1 MSSLTAHIK
10 SAVTAIHVFLKKS
23 PLLCTQGG
31 VISEDMIQMIFS
43 SSPEQQLIGTQRF
56 RKLLSKGKQDSNF
69 AHYSHS
75 CLCICFSMSYKGR
88 IMTGWGP
95 VQGQKHCFELHNL
108 PLCLTVNYCL
118 KFITTQYQCG
128 VNVTWGVMLLSVPV
142 LIVST
147 SPHPPSH
154 AEPNPPIDE
163 VIATQG
169 VVERFVEFLKRRE
182 NCTLQVRF
190 PRKLIL
196 DYIWSL

>member
-10 SAVTAIHVFLKKS
+10 SAVTAIHVFLKKKN
-23 PLLCTQGG
+23 PHCCATQGG

-108 PLCLTVNYCL
+108 PLCLTVNCCL
-118 KFITTQYQCG
+118 KFRTTQYQCG
-128 VNVTWGVMLLSVPV
+128 WSECYMGCNAVKCACINCFYV
-142 LIVST
+142 T
-147 SPHPPSH
+147 SPSLTRRTQPTYWWSH
-154 AEPNPPIDE
+154 CHSRGGGALCWVPE
-163 VIATQG
+163 
-169 VVERFVEFLKRRE
+169 KK
-182 NCTLQVRF
+182 
-190 PRKLIL
+190 RKLHIA
-196 DYIWSL
+196 STFS